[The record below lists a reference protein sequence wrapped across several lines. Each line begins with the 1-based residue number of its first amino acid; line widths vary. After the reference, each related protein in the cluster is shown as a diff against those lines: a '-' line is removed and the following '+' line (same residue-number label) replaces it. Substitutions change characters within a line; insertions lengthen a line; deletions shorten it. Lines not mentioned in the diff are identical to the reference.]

1 MLFNGEG
8 GRVLLRAFFLL
19 LLLRDELEVESE
31 LEFILELMVELILE
45 LILVVVVVV
54 DVAGCEDDT
63 VVVVDDGVVD
73 AMVAVDE
80 DDEVDVVEGGFEND
94 VVPAPAPAPAPAVDD
109 DDEAAPLDCMYS
121 LSAWAKFIGI
131 DLDRGARNDV
141 L

>member
-1 MLFNGEG
+1 M
-8 GRVLLRAFFLL
+8 RAFFLL

-45 LILVVVVVV
+45 LILEFILVVVVVV
-54 DVAGCEDDT
+54 DDVAGCEDDT